1 MYFIDTHT
9 HCCTEYYPKE
19 LDRVINDAIKANVIK
34 MIVPCVNASSV
45 PDIADATTRY
55 SANLFGMI
63 GLHPSDVNEHYQ
75 EELAEL
81 KKHLHD
87 THIIGVGEIGMDLY
101 HDRTFLEEQRDA
113 FLMQLHWAKAYN
125 LPLSIH
131 IRDAYEEAFAVLKHF
146 ENQGLTGVLHCFS
159 GGIQEAK
166 WAVNFGFYLGIGG
179 VVTFKNSKLKE
190 IVKTI
195 GLSHIVLETDA
206 PFLAP
211 VPFRGQP
218 NESAYIPLIAN
229 YLSDLFNVSTEE
241 IARITTENAE
251 RIFKI

>member
-9 HCCTEYYPKE
+9 HCCTEYYPND
-19 LDRVINDAIKANVIK
+19 LDRVIRDAIKADVTK
-34 MIVPCVNASSV
+34 MIVPCVNADSV
-45 PDIADATTRY
+45 PDIADATARY
-55 SANLFGMI
+55 PNNLFGMV
-63 GLHPSDVNEHYQ
+63 GLHPSDVNEHYR
-75 EELAEL
+75 EELAALE
-81 KKHLHD
+81 KHLHD

-101 HDRTFLEEQRDA
+101 RNRTFLEEQRDA
-113 FLMQLHWAKAYN
+113 FLTQLQWAKTHN

-131 IRDAYEEAFAVLKHF
+131 IRDAYEEAFAVLKRF
-146 ENQGLTGVLHCFS
+146 ENQGLKGVLHCFS

-166 WAVNFGFYLGIGG
+166 WAVKFGFFLGIGG

-190 IVKTI
+190 IVKTV

-211 VPFRGQP
+211 VPFRGQT

-229 YLSDLFNVSTEE
+229 YIADLFDMPTEE
-241 IARITTENAE
+241 VARITTENAE
-251 RIFKI
+251 RVFGI